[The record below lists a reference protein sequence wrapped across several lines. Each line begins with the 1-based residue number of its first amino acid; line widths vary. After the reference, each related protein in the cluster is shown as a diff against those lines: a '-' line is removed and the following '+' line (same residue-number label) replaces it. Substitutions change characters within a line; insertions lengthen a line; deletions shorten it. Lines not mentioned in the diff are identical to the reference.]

1 MSVMVT
7 SVVKELGV
15 IHLVSRHETY
25 KTTSNII
32 TQALGKITNIL
43 VIVGKVVYQMVFL
56 VDINSYDLI
65 LRLDF
70 LMKIGAMVDVEKGV
84 L

>member
-1 MSVMVT
+1 MVT